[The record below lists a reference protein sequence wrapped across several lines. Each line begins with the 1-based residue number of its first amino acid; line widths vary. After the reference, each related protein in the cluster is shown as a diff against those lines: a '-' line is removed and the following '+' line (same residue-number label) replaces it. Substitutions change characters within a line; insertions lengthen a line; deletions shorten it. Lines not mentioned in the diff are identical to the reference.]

1 MLKIETIVRIEILC
15 TYSGDKLFHN
25 LIFCISFNIMLLLVI
40 VRQYRDLIGYFSCFL
55 FTEIPPSAQQCSVKY
70 FDLFMSSEKR
80 GGARYDWW
88 INVSCDTIDTSV
100 SVL

>member
-1 MLKIETIVRIEILC
+1 
-15 TYSGDKLFHN
+15 
-25 LIFCISFNIMLLLVI
+25 MLLLVMLC
-40 VRQYRDLIGYFSCFL
+40 QHRDLIGCFNGFL
-55 FTEIPPSAQQCSVKY
+55 FTEMPKQWSVKY
-70 FDLFMSSEKR
+70 FDLFMSSERR